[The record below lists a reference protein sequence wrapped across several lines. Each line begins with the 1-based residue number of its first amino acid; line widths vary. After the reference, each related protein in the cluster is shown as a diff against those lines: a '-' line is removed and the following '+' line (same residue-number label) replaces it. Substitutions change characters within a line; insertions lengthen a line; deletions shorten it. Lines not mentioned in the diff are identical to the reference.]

1 MDKQLL
7 QRNDSFESLQLQ
19 EKAGNHANAAILGGK
34 STSSFFDSSKKY
46 KTVLLVVGILAG
58 VAVCVVVVAAVA
70 GTQAQKAAADGGT
83 AVSSG
88 VTQVERREQH
98 DDPLIDMAT
107 KEQLLRKVCTP
118 PQSCKPWYIMQCISL
133 TCAS

>member
-7 QRNDSFESLQLQ
+7 QRNDSFENLQLQ

-34 STSSFFDSSKKY
+34 STSSFFDPSKKY

-58 VAVCVVVVAAVA
+58 VAVCAVVVAAVA
-70 GTQAQKAAADGGT
+70 GTQAQKAAADGT

-88 VTQVERREQH
+88 VPQVERREQH

-118 PQSCKPWYIMQCISL
+118 PQSCKLWYIMQFISL
-133 TCAS
+133 TCAI

>member
-19 EKAGNHANAAILGGK
+19 EKAGNHTNAAILGGK

-58 VAVCVVVVAAVA
+58 VAICAVVVAAVA
-70 GTQAQKAAADGGT
+70 GTQVQKAAADGGT
-83 AVSSG
+83 SVSSG
-88 VTQVERREQH
+88 VPQVERREQY

-118 PQSCKPWYIMQCISL
+118 PQSCKLWYSAMHKSNMC
-133 TCAS
+133 

>member
-7 QRNDSFESLQLQ
+7 QRNDSFESQ
-19 EKAGNHANAAILGGK
+19 AGNHANAAILGGK
-34 STSSFFDSSKKY
+34 STSSFFDPSKKY
-46 KTVLLVVGILAG
+46 KTVLLVIGILAG
-58 VAVCVVVVAAVA
+58 VAACAVVVAAVA

-88 VTQVERREQH
+88 VPQVERREQH

-107 KEQLLRKVCTP
+107 KEQLLRKVHP
-118 PQSCKPWYIMQCISL
+118 HM
-133 TCAS
+133 

>member
-7 QRNDSFESLQLQ
+7 QRNDSFEGQ
-19 EKAGNHANAAILGGK
+19 AGNHANAAILGGK
-34 STSSFFDSSKKY
+34 STSSFFDPSKKY
-46 KTVLLVVGILAG
+46 KTVLLVIGILAG
-58 VAVCVVVVAAVA
+58 VAACAVVVAAVA
-70 GTQAQKAAADGGT
+70 GTQAQKTAADGGT

-88 VTQVERREQH
+88 VPQVERREQH

-118 PQSCKPWYIMQCISL
+118 PHVSCGNVMHKSNM
-133 TCAS
+133 